1 VPEPTRRRLLALE
14 AAWRRQPCR
23 QKAAGRLSS
32 PLRHAGEC
40 RLQRLVHVTQTSA
53 QLGPRASDLRWTA
66 AKRGHILTHRSSAAW
81 FVVCAASAHYRLPRA
96 ESWRQA
102 GPLCTPPICVT
113 DSAMESVGG
122 ACGLAVSCPQQHS
135 IGATAGR
142 CTRPHVDDA
151 STVQSIPEG
160 AASRVPGL
168 CERFNGLRDPNMTPA
183 RGGRI
188 CYSRIVTHPGR
199 LWNFATT
206 SCSSQVHTTPKSA
219 KGNSCSLNSAG
230 KRSITSPP

>member
-81 FVVCAASAHYRLPRA
+81 FAVCAASAHYRLPRA

-113 DSAMESVGG
+113 DGAMEAMGG
-122 ACGLAVSCPQQHS
+122 ACGLAVSCPS
-135 IGATAGR
+135 STASERPRGG

-151 STVQSIPEG
+151 PTV
-160 AASRVPGL
+160 
-168 CERFNGLRDPNMTPA
+168 
-183 RGGRI
+183 
-188 CYSRIVTHPGR
+188 
-199 LWNFATT
+199 
-206 SCSSQVHTTPKSA
+206 
-219 KGNSCSLNSAG
+219 
-230 KRSITSPP
+230 